1 MQSNIQEAFVIH
13 SRPYKETSLIVTF
26 LCRDAGKI
34 SAVAKGAKRK
44 KSKFSGHLEPFQLLN
59 IDFRGK
65 SDLKTLYLAEA
76 TEPYKDVFNKE
87 SLYSAF
93 YVNELMNFLL
103 VHSDESEELFKFY
116 KECIEELKAKDDV
129 EPILRNFEL
138 DILAN
143 LGYQIDFFNDLNSGE
158 EINTEKNYK
167 YSPQS
172 GFRESNEGYDGKII
186 IDIGNRNFS
195 PEALKLSKEIN
206 RKAIEY
212 YFEELNIKS
221 RVFFR

>member
-1 MQSNIQEAFVIH
+1 MQSNLQEAFVIH
-13 SRPYKETSLIVTF
+13 TRPYKETSLIVTF
-26 LCRDAGKI
+26 LCRKAGKI
-34 SAVAKGAKRK
+34 NAVAKGAKRK
-44 KSKFSGHLEPFQLLN
+44 KSKFSGYLEPFQLLN
-59 IDFRGK
+59 IDFRGR

-76 TEPYKDVFNKE
+76 SEPYQDFFCKE

-93 YVNELMNFLL
+93 YINELMNFLL
-103 VHSDESEELFKFY
+103 VQSEESNELFKFY
-116 KECIEELKAKDDV
+116 KKCIEELKIKENV

-138 DILAN
+138 DILKN
-143 LGYQIDFFNDLNSGE
+143 LGYQIDFFNDLDSGK
-158 EINTEKNYK
+158 EISSDKKYK

-172 GFRESNEGYDGKII
+172 GFRESNDGYDGKII
-186 IDIGNRNFS
+186 TEIGNRNFS
-195 PEALKLSKEIN
+195 AEALKLSKEIN

>member
-26 LCRDAGKI
+26 LCKDSGKI

-59 IDFRGK
+59 IDFRGR
-65 SDLKTLYLAEA
+65 SNLKTLYLAENI
-76 TEPYKDVFNKE
+76 EPYKEFTGKE

-93 YVNELMNFLL
+93 YINELINFLL
-103 VHSDESEELFKFY
+103 VHSGESEELFELY
-116 KECIEELKAKDDV
+116 RSCIERLKLTDEV

-143 LGYQIDFFNDLNSGE
+143 LGYQIDFFNDLESNR
-158 EINTEKNYK
+158 EIEDKKNYK

-186 IDIGNRNFS
+186 VDIGNRNFS
-195 PEALKLSKEIN
+195 SEALKLSKEIN

-221 RVFFR
+221 RIFFR

>member
-26 LCRDAGKI
+26 LCKCAGKI

-44 KSKFSGHLEPFQLLN
+44 KSKFSGHLEPFQLLD

-65 SDLKTLYLAEA
+65 SELKTLYLAE
-76 TEPYKDVFNKE
+76 TIEPYKDFTGREN
-87 SLYSAF
+87 LYSAF
-93 YVNELMNFLL
+93 YINELMNFLL
-103 VHSDESEELFKFY
+103 VQSNESEELFELY
-116 KECIEELKAKDDV
+116 RDCIEDLKVKEDV

-138 DILAN
+138 DTLAN
-143 LGYQIDFFNDLNSGE
+143 LGYQIDFFNDLESGE
-158 EINTEKNYK
+158 EIDNEKNYK

-186 IDIGNRNFS
+186 KDIGNRNFS
-195 PEALKLSKEIN
+195 SPALKLCKEIN

>member
-26 LCRDAGKI
+26 LCRTAGKI

-44 KSKFSGHLEPFQLLN
+44 KSKFAGHLEPFQLLN

-65 SDLKTLYLAEA
+65 SDLKTLYLAET
-76 TEPYKDVFNKE
+76 TEPYKDFLVKE

-93 YVNELMNFLL
+93 YINELMNFLL
-103 VHSDESEELFKFY
+103 LHSDESEQLFSLY
-116 KECIEELKAKDDV
+116 KGCIKDLKTKDNV
-129 EPILRNFEL
+129 EAILRDFEL
-138 DILAN
+138 NILAN
-143 LGYQIDFFNDLNSGE
+143 LGYQIDFFNDLDSGK
-158 EINTEKNYK
+158 EIDTKKNYK

-172 GFRESNEGYDGKII
+172 GFRESKEGYDGKII
-186 IDIGNRNFS
+186 TDIGNRNFS
-195 PEALKLSKEIN
+195 SEALKLSKEIN
-206 RKAIEY
+206 RKAIDY